1 MNINRRE
8 LMKLSGM
15 GVAGLAVT
23 APKIRSAFA
32 GDIPQNQLADLSGNE
47 NPYGPAPLVR
57 EALGGKI
64 EMVNRYFYAK
74 QKELVKQIAEHEG
87 VTTDHI
93 VLGAGSSEVLCA
105 SILAYT
111 SSEKR
116 VLTADQSYS
125 AIPAFTNGIGRKV
138 VFVSVDDELKFDLN
152 ALYSR
157 INNEIGL
164 IYICNPNNPT
174 GTMVDADKL
183 RDFSASMPKNTI
195 ILIDEAYLE
204 FSENFERDTMIDF
217 VKKGHNVIVTRT
229 FSKIHGLAGMRMGY
243 SIAPPN
249 ISKNIVSHKM
259 CKFMGPLGVVAASIS
274 LKQFEFHE
282 FCRNKAKEGRNLVFN
297 LCEQLGLD
305 YAYGVGNFVFLDPK
319 MPHAEF
325 KKRMKMK
332 GVDTARSFSPR
343 KDWARITIGTTEEM
357 NVFAKVFPEVIN
369 SYP

>member
-23 APKIRSAFA
+23 APKIRSVFA

-47 NPYGPAPLVR
+47 NPYGPAPLVK
-57 EALGGKI
+57 EALSGKI
-64 EMVNRYFYAK
+64 ETVNRYFYAK

-138 VFVSVDDELKFDLN
+138 VFVPVDDELKFDLN

-164 IYICNPNNPT
+164 VYICNPNNPT

-183 RDFSASMPKNTI
+183 RDFSASMPNNTI

-274 LKQFEFHE
+274 LKQFEFHD
-282 FCRNKAKEGRNLVFN
+282 FCRNKVKEGRNLVFN